1 MEPFVPDELAP
12 AAITTDP
19 PLEAEVEAPPDIS
32 TFPAVPL
39 DAAPPIIIT
48 PSFKT
53 MEPPSFPV
61 ELVPADNVIVPLDPD
76 PPVEAPVEI
85 KIFPD
90 EPKLDLPV

>member
-1 MEPFVPDELAP
+1 
-12 AAITTDP
+12 
-19 PLEAEVEAPPDIS
+19 
-32 TFPAVPL
+32 
-39 DAAPPIIIT
+39 
-48 PSFKT
+48 